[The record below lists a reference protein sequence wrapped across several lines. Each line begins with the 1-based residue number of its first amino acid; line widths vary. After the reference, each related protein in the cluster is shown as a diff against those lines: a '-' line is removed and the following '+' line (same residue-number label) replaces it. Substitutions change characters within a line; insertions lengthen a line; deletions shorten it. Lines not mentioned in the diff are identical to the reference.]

1 VLKTKGRIN
10 TWSQTA
16 FAHEHAALILDLAG
30 EAIITID
37 DGDVIRSWN
46 RAAETLF
53 GYTAAE
59 VVGRPLAVLLP
70 PERLAAGELAMLRR
84 LVRERGVVHGFET
97 ERVAKDGRIVKA
109 STTWSELV
117 DADGRSIGCC
127 CVIRDVGAQLV
138 LVHQLYESEKLA
150 ALRAMAA
157 GFAHE
162 IGNPLAGV
170 LALLQLVERR
180 THESETRERLIE
192 ARGGI
197 LRLGRIIRELSDFT
211 RGDGGTTPI
220 DLNEVLRAAV
230 ALAKYAHRE
239 APVAVSIDTDPRV
252 RPLLGGRNRLLQAC
266 LHIVMNAYDAMSDT
280 GGRLDVRSVQG
291 ENEVVL
297 RFEDSGRGMAPEVVA
312 RIFDPFFT
320 TKPAG
325 SGTGL
330 GLFVCQRI
338 VAEEFRG
345 RIDVETGPGRG
356 ACFIVTLPVR
366 ARTVPD
372 GSSQSPADAS

>member
-1 VLKTKGRIN
+1 
-10 TWSQTA
+10 
-16 FAHEHAALILDLAG
+16 
-30 EAIITID
+30 
-37 DGDVIRSWN
+37 
-46 RAAETLF
+46 
-53 GYTAAE
+53 
-59 VVGRPLAVLLP
+59 
-70 PERLAAGELAMLRR
+70 
-84 LVRERGVVHGFET
+84 
-97 ERVAKDGRIVKA
+97 
-109 STTWSELV
+109 
-117 DADGRSIGCC
+117 
-127 CVIRDVGAQLV
+127 
-138 LVHQLYESEKLA
+138 
-150 ALRAMAA
+150 
-157 GFAHE
+157 
-162 IGNPLAGV
+162 
-170 LALLQLVERR
+170 
-180 THESETRERLIE
+180 
-192 ARGGI
+192 
-197 LRLGRIIRELSDFT
+197 
-211 RGDGGTTPI
+211 
-220 DLNEVLRAAV
+220 
-230 ALAKYAHRE
+230 
-239 APVAVSIDTDPRV
+239 VSIDTDPRV